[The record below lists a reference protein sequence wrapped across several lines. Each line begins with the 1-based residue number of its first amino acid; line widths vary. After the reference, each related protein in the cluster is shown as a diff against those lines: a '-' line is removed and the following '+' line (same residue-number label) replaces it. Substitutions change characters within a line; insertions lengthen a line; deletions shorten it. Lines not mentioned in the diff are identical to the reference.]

1 MNSGNP
7 PNSAQAVRDKLKVI
21 ATRRGTEFQRVLS
34 EFAVERLLF
43 RLGASPHGTSFV
55 LKGATLFRLWDQEER
70 RATWDLDLL
79 GEGDSEVAAVVRTV
93 KEICAIENK
102 DGIVFDLNSLHGE
115 EIRHLDHYGG
125 VRVRMQALLG
135 AAKIPVQI
143 DVGFGDVVTPSP
155 NTVAFPVLL
164 GHAPPLILVYPW
176 PSVVAEKL
184 EAAVSLGLTN
194 SRMKDFYDLWVIG
207 EFHAF
212 SLNEMVQAVQATFQR
227 RKSPIPIKLPVVFTA
242 EFLGESGREAQ
253 WRAFLSRSRLGDAPD
268 VVGLAASLQA
278 FLIPIING
286 ATSDQ
291 LVPMFWSPGG
301 PWRRG
306 AGGEERL

>member
-1 MNSGNP
+1 MSSGHP
-7 PNSAQAVRDKLKVI
+7 PNSAQAVRDKLKAI
-21 ATRRGTEFQRVLS
+21 AIRRGIEFQRVLS

-43 RLGASPHGTSFV
+43 RLGASSHGNSFV

-79 GEGDSEVAAVVRTV
+79 GTGESAVAAVVRIL
-93 KEICAIENK
+93 KEICAIENE
-102 DGIVFDLNSLHGE
+102 DGIVFDLDSLHGE
-115 EIRHLDHYGG
+115 EIRHPDHYGG
-125 VRVRMQALLG
+125 VRVRMRALLES
-135 AAKIPVQI
+135 ARIPVQI

-155 NTVAFPVLL
+155 NTATFPVLL

-184 EAAVSLGLTN
+184 EAAVSLGVTN

-207 EFHAF
+207 NSHAF
-212 SLNEMVQAVQATFQR
+212 SLIEVVQAVQATFQR
-227 RKSPIPIKLPVVFTA
+227 RRSPIPSQLPAVFTA
-242 EFLGESGREAQ
+242 DFLGESAREAQ
-253 WRAFLSRSRLGDAPD
+253 WRAFLGRSRLEDAPD

-278 FLIPIING
+278 FLIPIIDG

-291 LVPMFWSPGG
+291 FEPMFWSPRG
-301 PWRRG
+301 PWMRSA
-306 AGGEERL
+306 AGDEG